1 MKISNTGTLLLLGL
15 GAWAIY
21 KYNNMNEDE
30 QTAIKDKSKKLF
42 DEHIGPF
49 ISNALSLGN
58 EGKEKLQEIFAR

>member
-21 KYNNMNEDE
+21 KYNNMSEEE
-30 QTAIKDKSKKLF
+30 QSDMKEKGKKLF
-42 DEHIGPF
+42 DEHVSPF

-58 EGKEKLQEIFAR
+58 EGKEKIQEIFAR